1 MRIFM
6 LLALRFAAKRT
17 AICSKIDCD
26 LRQNALRLGAN
37 CIAFCTILQGIWLLI
52 ADYPHNLCANSTYI
66 CNSSFYR
73 PVPFC
78 AKTNPRENRLF
89 AAE

>member
-1 MRIFM
+1 
-6 LLALRFAAKRT
+6 
-17 AICSKIDCD
+17 
-26 LRQNALRLGAN
+26 LRLGAN
-37 CIAFCTILQGIWLLI
+37 CIAFCTILQGILLLI

-66 CNSSFYR
+66 CNFTFYR

-89 AAE
+89 AAEWEAAG